1 MSADRAA
8 ILEKAIQVESL
19 LANLGGEGRGIHD
32 KLTCIE
38 QELDPSMVKKIR
50 RIASIR
56 NKAAHEID
64 FQTDMASFHRVADEV
79 IECLELR
86 IAAKNRFYSQQR
98 QSSQQQDSGQYQ
110 NYQSS
115 NKSRKSNQQESQKSD
130 KSWSNWS
137 EMDWKDRTKLIAG
150 GALVVGL
157 LILGSS

>member
-19 LANLGGEGRGIHD
+19 LGDLGGEGRGIHD

-38 QELDPSMVKKIR
+38 QEFDVSMVKKIR

-64 FQTDMASFHRVADEV
+64 FETDMASFHRVANEV
-79 IECLELR
+79 IDCLESK
-86 IAAKNRFYSQQR
+86 IAAKRSFHWQQR
-98 QSSQQQDSGQYQ
+98 QNSQQHYNSQQSSYQGPRASQQQ
-110 NYQSS
+110 
-115 NKSRKSNQQESQKSD
+115 SQKTG
-130 KSWSNWS
+130 KSWSSWG
-137 EMDWKDRTKLIAG
+137 EMDWKERTKLVAG